1 MRTHATT
8 KATTTATTTKTTT
21 KAIAITL
28 LILCYAPTAFARP
41 LVRQIRSAHEFDRLL
56 EKHAA
61 TTGLP
66 VIADFYSDGCG
77 PCRQIAPVF
86 QQIAKETKQTEAVFV
101 KINTQTVP
109 DLASRFN
116 VRSIPTFFSFH
127 NGHKFDT
134 LSGASQQGIQQM
146 VTKVLNKSKRD
157 NVKITLETLRAFYQD
172 VDPDKSAEDV
182 DKVYAKCADM
192 NQNKKLNPD
201 HICHGA
207 AALNLS
213 KGLKK
218 KYSKRVQTVVRFTME
233 DRKPAEAKKKGDKD
247 GTAAPSSA
255 KGGTGTGTGGKAS
268 PAASNLHLAS
278 KEELMEELEKRL
290 DAEEEAREEELEEE
304 DFAEFEHSY
313 VPGDFPE
320 RVTIIGGGPAGMSAA
335 IYAARAGLKPVVVA
349 PPMGGQLQGKGVDVE
364 NYPGLANVTG
374 PEVVAAMREQAAA
387 FGAVFEC
394 EEVMKIDATESPF
407 KVYTN
412 SSVIET
418 HAIIVATGA
427 ESNWLNIPGEYE
439 MRGGGVSSCAICDG
453 AAFYQQDVVVIGGGD
468 SAMEEALV
476 LARTSKRVTIIHR
489 RDDFRASNI
498 LALRVMQHP
507 SIKIKWNTVVKKI
520 IGEHIILSESASAD
534 EDDAM
539 DLDLDEEKKF
549 VTGVILT
556 NTETGEESTLPTSA
570 VFVAIGHTPTTSFLE
585 NIVDFDEEHAGYIKT
600 VERSTKT
607 SVPGIFASGDVS
619 DAIYRQAV
627 TSAGSGAAAALDA
640 ERWLSEE
647 GLGNEQAE
655 FEAELLAELMAD
667 GMDKSESGYNAYD
680 DAGGRMSGMKES
692 ARVEL

>member
-1 MRTHATT
+1 M
-8 KATTTATTTKTTT
+8 
-21 KAIAITL
+21 
-28 LILCYAPTAFARP
+28 
-41 LVRQIRSAHEFDRLL
+41 
-56 EKHAA
+56 AA
-61 TTGLP
+61 GVCVYYTCIGEWMICSSFPFL
-66 VIADFYSDGCG
+66 YSLS
-77 PCRQIAPVF
+77 F
-86 QQIAKETKQTEAVFV
+86 Q
-101 KINTQTVP
+101 N
-109 DLASRFN
+109 R
-116 VRSIPTFFSFH
+116 
-127 NGHKFDT
+127 
-134 LSGASQQGIQQM
+134 
-146 VTKVLNKSKRD
+146 
-157 NVKITLETLRAFYQD
+157 
-172 VDPDKSAEDV
+172 
-182 DKVYAKCADM
+182 
-192 NQNKKLNPD
+192 
-201 HICHGA
+201 
-207 AALNLS
+207 
-213 KGLKK
+213 
-218 KYSKRVQTVVRFTME
+218 
-233 DRKPAEAKKKGDKD
+233 
-247 GTAAPSSA
+247 
-255 KGGTGTGTGGKAS
+255 
-268 PAASNLHLAS
+268 
-278 KEELMEELEKRL
+278 
-290 DAEEEAREEELEEE
+290 
-304 DFAEFEHSY
+304 
-313 VPGDFPE
+313 
-320 RVTIIGGGPAGMSAA
+320 
-335 IYAARAGLKPVVVA
+335 VVVA